1 MPSGIPFESPSN
13 KEIMATDQYFGE
25 NSENQGFDQTD
36 GNDLNEGDT
45 FDLLA
50 LDMYDDEKMAHY
62 IIQANPDYS
71 DMIVFPG
78 GVELQLPIISSD
90 ELSDTVAPWRRS
102 DG

>member
-1 MPSGIPFESPSN
+1 MPNISGYY
-13 KEIMATDQYFGE
+13 TYTTQ
-25 NSENQGFDQTD
+25 
-36 GNDLNEGDT
+36 EGDT

-71 DMIVFPG
+71 DMIVFTG

>member
-1 MPSGIPFESPSN
+1 MPNISGYY
-13 KEIMATDQYFGE
+13 TYTTQ
-25 NSENQGFDQTD
+25 
-36 GNDLNEGDT
+36 EGDT

-62 IIQANPDYS
+62 IIQENPDYS

-78 GVELQLPIISSD
+78 GVELQLPIISGD

>member
-1 MPSGIPFESPSN
+1 MPNISGYY
-13 KEIMATDQYFGE
+13 TYTTQ
-25 NSENQGFDQTD
+25 
-36 GNDLNEGDT
+36 EGDT

-62 IIQANPDYS
+62 IIQENPDYS

-90 ELSDTVAPWRRS
+90 DLSDTVAPWRRS

>member
-1 MPSGIPFESPSN
+1 MPNISGYY
-13 KEIMATDQYFGE
+13 TYTTQ
-25 NSENQGFDQTD
+25 
-36 GNDLNEGDT
+36 EGDT

-78 GVELQLPIISSD
+78 DFSN
-90 ELSDTVAPWRRS
+90 
-102 DG
+102 

>member
-1 MPSGIPFESPSN
+1 MPNISGYY
-13 KEIMATDQYFGE
+13 TYTTQ
-25 NSENQGFDQTD
+25 
-36 GNDLNEGDT
+36 EGDT

-78 GVELQLPIISSD
+78 GVELQLPIISND